1 MTFFDIINYLF
12 LAVNISFLL
21 FNNKNLK
28 NLTKETLEFT
38 REVSKAIKMNRDTEE
53 KLQRINEIK
62 KEIADEKM
70 KGIKKVTIYANKD

>member
-1 MTFFDIINYLF
+1 MTLFDIINYLF
-12 LAVNISFLL
+12 LVVNIFFFL

-38 REVSKAIKMNRDTEE
+38 REVSKAIKMNRDTEY

-70 KGIKKVTIYANKD
+70 KGIKKVTIYANRD